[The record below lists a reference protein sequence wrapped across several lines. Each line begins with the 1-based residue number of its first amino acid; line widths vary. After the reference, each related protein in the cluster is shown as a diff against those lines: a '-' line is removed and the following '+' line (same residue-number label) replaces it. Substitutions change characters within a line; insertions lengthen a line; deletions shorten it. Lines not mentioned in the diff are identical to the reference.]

1 LVTKHLRIVVNGL
14 PALESGSSSIIDA
27 NMVFDLSQQAQRAIA
42 RVGAVKELDSSK
54 KAGKDGSVN
63 QAPTEA
69 SNEEVE
75 DEADEEDEDE
85 GEASDNAV
93 DVLEVKSDKADGLGP
108 VGLPVGPEYTVHC
121 ASTYQH
127 AFLTF

>member
-1 LVTKHLRIVVNGL
+1 
-14 PALESGSSSIIDA
+14 
-27 NMVFDLSQQAQRAIA
+27 MVFDLIQQAHRAIA
-42 RVGAVKELDSSK
+42 RVVAIKELDSSK
-54 KAGKDGSVN
+54 KAGEDGSVD

-75 DEADEEDEDE
+75 EEDEADEEDE

-93 DVLEVKSDKADGLGP
+93 DVLEVESDKADGLGP
-108 VGLPVGPEYTVHC
+108 EGLPVGPEYTVHF